1 MAIMSTVFLY
11 ILIITLVS
19 GVFILW
25 RYPSLHSSGIEGGMI
40 DCSVIIPA
48 RNEEKNLPGILQSIK
63 TQDRSLREVIVVDDG
78 STDATAEIA
87 RSFGACVISVT
98 DKPADWTG
106 KTYALYT
113 GAVQA
118 CGKYLVFCDADLS
131 LYPQTMSRL
140 FSSPLPPASIRS
152 VLPWHRVKTIPEQLS
167 LLFNLMQMAGSGAFS
182 LTSRYPSGSFGPF
195 LMIHRQKYLD
205 FGGHALVKNR
215 VLENFALGRILQ
227 DEMGFVQELYGG
239 RNLVSF
245 RMYPEGFSDVWEGWV
260 KGFSSGADMT
270 KKRYLIPSI
279 FWIGGL
285 FSAVCIAPVVKTDIS
300 AIHMVLLSAIG
311 IHFYVAMKQAGSFWG
326 ANILFIPLHCLFFF
340 ILFFWSGVRRSF
352 FKTVS
357 WKGRSIKI

>member
-1 MAIMSTVFLY
+1 MSTVFLCV
-11 ILIITLVS
+11 LVITLVS
-19 GVFILW
+19 GVCVLW
-25 RYPSLHSSGIEGGMI
+25 WYPSLPPSGIEGGMI

-48 RNEEKNLPGILQSIK
+48 RNEEKNLPGLLHTIKNQS
-63 TQDRSLREVIVVDDG
+63 RPPREVIVVDDG

-87 RSFGACVISVT
+87 RSFGASVVSAS

-131 LYPQTMSRL
+131 LFPHTMSRL
-140 FSSPLPPASIRS
+140 FSTPLPSASIRS

-167 LLFNLMQMAGSGAFS
+167 LIFNLMQMAGSGAFS
-182 LTSRYPSGSFGPF
+182 PASRYPSGSFGPF
-195 LMIHRQKYLD
+195 MLMHRQTYLD
-205 FGGHALVKNR
+205 FGGHTLVKNR

-239 RNLVSF
+239 KNLVTF
-245 RMYPEGFSDVWEGWV
+245 RMYPEGFADLWEGWV

-270 KKRYLIPSI
+270 KKNYLIPSI

-285 FSAVCIAPVVKTDIS
+285 FSTGFIAGFVGKDIS
-300 AIHMVLLSAIG
+300 ILHMVLLAAIG
-311 IHFYVAMKQAGSFWG
+311 IHFYVAMKQAGSFW
-326 ANILFIPLHCLFFF
+326 AVNILCIPLHCLFFF
-340 ILFFWSGVRRSF
+340 VLFFWSAVRKSF
-352 FKTVS
+352 FKTVL
-357 WKGRSIKI
+357 WKGRRIKL